1 LILLSWPKLADLVV
15 DFADLPIDF
24 AGLAILPGAFEL
36 F

>member
-15 DFADLPIDF
+15 DFADLPVDL
-24 AGLAILPGAFEL
+24 AGLAILPRAFEL